1 MTLNNKLEQLCQL
14 LMSISLIITNE
25 KLEIDITEIIEI
37 IDKNNPELINEV
49 INQSEWVNINTK
61 NGNIMINS
69 KKVLENLYWNEGD
82 TWWRY
87 IRRPRFRGALSL
99 IDSTTIDRIIYSRR

>member
-69 KKVLENLYWNEGD
+69 KKVLENLY
-82 TWWRY
+82 
-87 IRRPRFRGALSL
+87 
-99 IDSTTIDRIIYSRR
+99 

>member
-1 MTLNNKLEQLCQL
+1 
-14 LMSISLIITNE
+14 
-25 KLEIDITEIIEI
+25 
-37 IDKNNPELINEV
+37 
-49 INQSEWVNINTK
+49 
-61 NGNIMINS
+61 MINS